1 MPSMRMSH
9 VTTRVYVA
17 RAPAAS
23 IHGAQCPLPPHT
35 RTHQKNRAAYDE
47 TQFNKELSARV
58 EHVWRILNSHHD
70 DSYKGGLTFTMGGS
84 RDDGAR

>member
-1 MPSMRMSH
+1 MRMSH

-23 IHGAQCPLPPHT
+23 IHGAQCPLPTSHT
-35 RTHQKNRAAYDE
+35 HARTTENRAAYDE